1 MSKQIALV
9 TGANKGIG
17 LAVAEQLA
25 RLSMTVYLGSRDVAR
40 GQAAAADLQAAGDIR
55 PLPLD
60 VTDARSIEAALAKI
74 EAESGRL
81 DVLVN
86 NAGIAPEG
94 SDALGATEANI
105 ALAFETNLHGPA
117 RLTRLVVPLLR
128 KSQAGRVVNV
138 GSEAGS
144 LKMLSGDFGYAMP
157 YAYCASKAGLS
168 AATVLF
174 ALALKKDNIKV
185 NAVSPGLVNT
195 DLSHHMG
202 TRTPAEAAGI
212 IVKYAT
218 LDDDG
223 PTGGFF
229 NEAGAV
235 PW

>member
-25 RLSMTVYLGSRDVAR
+25 RLSMTVYLGSRDAAR
-40 GQAAAADLQAAGDIR
+40 GQAAAAAMQDAGDVR
-55 PLPLD
+55 PLKLD
-60 VTDARSIEAALAKI
+60 VTDAHSIETALAKI

-94 SDALGATEANI
+94 GDALGATEANI

-117 RLTRLVVPLLR
+117 RLTRLAAPLLR

-144 LKMLSGDFGYAMP
+144 LKILSGDFGYTMP
-157 YAYCASKAGLS
+157 YAYCASKAGLN

-174 ALALKKDNIKV
+174 ALAFKKDNIKV

-212 IVKYAT
+212 VIQYAT

-229 NEAGAV
+229 NEAGAI